1 MGLVINKKAEQ
12 SEGTSP
18 KSVSRLSLD
27 SPALIASLS
36 RISSAGPVPHFIC
49 GACPVI
55 HLRGLSRNSSA
66 GLVMHCLGGAFSGLS
81 RQVIGF
87 EGSLPGL

>member
-1 MGLVINKKAEQ
+1 MGLDINKKAEQ

-49 GACPVI
+49 GACPAF
-55 HLRGLSRNSSA
+55 HLRGLSRHLRGLSRISSA
-66 GLVMHCLGGAFSGLS
+66 GPV
-81 RQVIGF
+81 
-87 EGSLPGL
+87 P